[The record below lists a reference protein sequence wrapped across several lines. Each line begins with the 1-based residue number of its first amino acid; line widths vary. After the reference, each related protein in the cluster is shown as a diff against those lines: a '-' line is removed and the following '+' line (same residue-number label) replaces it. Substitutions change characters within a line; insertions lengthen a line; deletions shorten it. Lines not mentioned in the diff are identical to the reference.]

1 MILLPLKFIK
11 GNLPPSTKSMTTTLP
26 HDTIIV
32 ENPSHELMLG
42 VNSYN
47 IESDIEN
54 FFDMERKKRIIVL
67 TSSINILYGI
77 VEFIN
82 TEHIVYYFVII
93 AGLLGLSFDIRRIQF
108 IIFIYSILLLIFLYL
123 DVMCIVEKCKELI
136 SFNISIVIICTTYIQ
151 LVQICCVNST

>member
-151 LVQICCVNST
+151 LVQICCVNIT